1 MQKDNKNKKTFLK
14 KSNAGFALLFSILL
28 ASFLISL
35 GISIFSVSLKEIQI
49 TTSERDS
56 EDAYYAADSARECAI
71 YNDIIL
77 GAFPTCISS
86 NGSGLCNSYSENN
99 NVTQTLPQ
107 LSVTVTCNRIPS
119 TLIFAQ
125 FGLTFSATT
134 TNFFQASS
142 TSSSTPASDINIT
155 KTWDTTNLLNP
166 KVDTTIE
173 TWGHNTEI
181 IGRRIERGL
190 EFTY

>member
-71 YNDIIL
+71 YNDIIN
-77 GAFPTCISS
+77 GAFPTCLNSS
-86 NGSGLCNSYSENN
+86 CNLYSINN
-99 NVTQTLPQ
+99 NVTSQAPQ
-107 LSVTVTCNRIPS
+107 LPVIVTVTCNGIPS
-119 TLIFAQ
+119 TLNFYK

>member
-71 YNDIIL
+71 YSDIR
-77 GAFPTCISS
+77 
-86 NGSGLCNSYSENN
+86 SGLFPACFSSDCSVNSLNETPNSFD
-99 NVTQTLPQ
+99 VTLLIPIQ
-107 LSVTVTCNRIPS
+107 VTCNNITS
-119 TLIFAQ
+119 SLQ
-125 FGLTFSATT
+125 FTRDRATT
-134 TNFFQASS
+134 TTDIIQNFFQASS
-142 TSSSTPASDINIT
+142 TSSSTPASDIRIT
-155 KTWDTTNLLNP
+155 KTWDATNQ